1 VGLVRRWRR
10 GPKAQ
15 GQPQECHPRTPF
27 AAGHAAE
34 ARQVSSVTDRRARC
48 CCTEEHQHQQ
58 ERGQGSVEAQEDSP
72 AFPGADA
79 GANRDFGTA
88 NQLDRVGEYQQGDVG
103 GNGEGRRGHEADSWQ
118 AYAWQGGRNNVCIYI
133 EHHYRC
139 VGNGADGVHRD
150 KLREQNDLSE
160 EIVQA
165 ITGNQLGEPV
175 DDMELEDE
183 LEAMQQEH
191 LDEQMLKTGN
201 VPTTDAVA
209 HKMPSPAQQEPVPA
223 KKQAVE
229 DDEEAELE
237 KLRAEMAM

>member
-1 VGLVRRWRR
+1 ML
-10 GPKAQ
+10 
-15 GQPQECHPRTPF
+15 
-27 AAGHAAE
+27 
-34 ARQVSSVTDRRARC
+34 
-48 CCTEEHQHQQ
+48 TENNS
-58 ERGQGSVEAQEDSP
+58 GQGGVEAQEDPP
-72 AFPGADA
+72 ALPGTDT
-79 GANRDFGTA
+79 GANRDVGTA

-103 GNGEGRRGHEADSWQ
+103 GDGEGRRGHEADSWQ
-118 AYAWQGGRNNVCIYI
+118 AYAWQGGRDNVCICI
-133 EHHYRC
+133 EYQYRC
-139 VGNGADGVHRD
+139 VGNGADGAHRD

-209 HKMPSPAQQEPVPA
+209 HKMPSPAQQERKWSIPTTGIWEVTRTDT
-223 KKQAVE
+223 KQLCQPRNRPWRTTKRQSWRSCAPKWPCSRPLDMHVTKRGGLQLGPLT
-229 DDEEAELE
+229 AHRCLGIT
-237 KLRAEMAM
+237 KL